1 MKKAVLASATLLAIM
16 GLVAA
21 PAAAAGKW
29 NFGLKAGASFSNV
42 SWSDDA
48 GDEKTLI
55 QPTFGG
61 FVVFNLSPTMAIQ
74 PEVNYLVTGES
85 WSTSEGTVSEKFTY
99 LQIPVLL
106 KIKLMKEGKFIP
118 VVFVGPAVSFLL
130 SMTEG
135 GESFKEFFKSTD
147 FGLDFGLGGEMGAG
161 KMKVAFDARYY
172 LGLTNAYSAPDIIIT
187 SIAPS
192 DFSMKNR
199 AFSLTVGL
207 LF

>member
-1 MKKAVLASATLLAIM
+1 VKKAVLASVALLVIL

-42 SWSDDA
+42 AWTDDD
-48 GDEKTLI
+48 GSEKTLV

-61 FVVFNLSPTMAIQ
+61 FAVFNLSPTLAIQ
-74 PEVNYLVTGES
+74 PEINYLVTGEE
-85 WSTSEGTVSEKFTY
+85 WSGMGETLKEKFTY

-106 KIKLMKEGKFIP
+106 KVKLMKEGKFIP

-135 GESFKEFFKSTD
+135 GTSYKQFFHSTD

-161 KMKVAFDARYY
+161 KMKVVFDARYY
-172 LGLTNAYSAPDIIIT
+172 LGLTNAYNPQIIIE
-187 SIAPS
+187 APA
-192 DFSMKNR
+192 DLSMKNR

>member
-1 MKKAVLASATLLAIM
+1 MKKAVLASAALLVIM

-42 SWSDDA
+42 AWSDDD
-48 GDEKTLI
+48 GSEKMLI

-61 FVVFNLSPTMAIQ
+61 FVVFNLSPTLAIQ

-85 WSTSEGTVSEKFTY
+85 WSYTEGTISEKFTY
-99 LQIPVLL
+99 LQIPILL

-135 GESFKEFFKSTD
+135 GDSYKEFFDDTD
-147 FGLDFGLGGEMGAG
+147 FGLDFGLGGEMTAG
-161 KMKVAFDARYY
+161 KMKVVFDARYY
-172 LGLTNAYSAPDIIIT
+172 LGLSNAYNPPVVLLEVS
-187 SIAPS
+187 PS